1 MKLLI
6 IEDDPNYANII
17 ACRMKRHGYECETI
31 NHANLALHRAR
42 LWQPTHILLDL
53 KLVNENGMDLI
64 VPLRAAL
71 PEAKIIL
78 LTGFASIASAVE
90 AMRRGANDYLSKPV
104 DSNTLLNALNGEMNT
119 QATEL
124 KTSSPEQLVWEHIQ
138 QVLATNNG
146 NVSATARELGMHRR
160 TLQRKLQK
168 KSSYL
173 S

>member
-6 IEDDPNYANII
+6 IEDDPNYANIL
-17 ACRMKRHGYECETI
+17 ACRMQRHGYECETI
-31 NHANLALHRAR
+31 NYADLALHRAR
-42 LWQPTHILLDL
+42 LWRPTHILLDL
-53 KLVNENGMDLI
+53 KLANENGMDLI

-71 PEAKIIL
+71 PEAKIVL

-90 AMRRGANDYLSKPV
+90 AMRRGANDYLSKPA
-104 DSNTLLNALNGEMNT
+104 DSITLLNALNGQMNV

-146 NVSATARELGMHRR
+146 NISATARELGMHRR